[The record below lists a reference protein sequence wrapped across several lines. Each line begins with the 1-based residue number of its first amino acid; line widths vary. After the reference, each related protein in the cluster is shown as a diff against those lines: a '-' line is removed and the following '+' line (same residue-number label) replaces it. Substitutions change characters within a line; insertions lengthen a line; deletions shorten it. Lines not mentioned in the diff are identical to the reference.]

1 MNIVPIAGDGDG
13 QNENGDH
20 DEANVFQPQV
30 SWNIFGVE
38 LMLTAFLWTAACHR
52 IILAE
57 SESGSSVADDHDVDS
72 PV

>member
-13 QNENGDH
+13 QNENGDD

-30 SWNIFGVE
+30 SRNIFGVKFT
-38 LMLTAFLWTAACHR
+38 LAAFFWTAACHR

-57 SESGSSVADDHDVDS
+57 SQSGSSVADDHDIDS